1 MSKKKS
7 MSLSGICKNILMVCG
22 VITALTGAAGGIAE
36 TVGKFRGSGDGEAAV
51 GKATEATD
59 SVVIEQRVMS
69 PPGGGKVRVSK
80 TVEVDSGDAGAAT
93 GAEVP
98 GEVLAEMPITMSY
111 APTEKSLME
120 RVGGLW
126 GWMLGGGLGVVVS
139 IIGLGW
145 WVNRSQKES
154 ENEDTGSR

>member
-1 MSKKKS
+1 MSKKKN

-22 VITALTGAAGGIAE
+22 VITALTGAVGGIAE
-36 TVGKFRGSGDGEAAV
+36 TVGKFRGGGEVEAAV
-51 GKATEATD
+51 GKATEATEATD
-59 SVVIEQRVMS
+59 GVVIEQRVIS
-69 PPGGGKVRVSK
+69 PQGGGKVRVSK
-80 TVEVDSGDAGAAT
+80 TVEVDSGDAGAA
-93 GAEVP
+93 EVP

-111 APTEKSLME
+111 APAEKSLME

-145 WVNRSQKES
+145 YLNRKAGKD
-154 ENEDTGSR
+154 ENTSSR